1 MPTLSNSMF
10 SVVLDDSG
18 NRAVYSV
25 QPQHLNDI
33 PGSTLAER
41 ARFYGEQLAVEI
53 GGQWYKT
60 GAKELITDLR
70 TIALLERVPSA
81 HY

>member
-1 MPTLSNSMF
+1 MSILSNSTF
-10 SVVLDDSG
+10 SVVLNSG

-33 PGSTLAER
+33 PGSTLSER

-60 GAKELITDLR
+60 GAKEPITDLR
-70 TIALLERVPSA
+70 LIALLERVPDA
-81 HY
+81 

>member
-1 MPTLSNSMF
+1 MSTLSNSTF

-25 QPQHLNDI
+25 QPQHLNDR

-41 ARFYGEQLAVEI
+41 ARFYGEQLAVQI
-53 GGQWYKT
+53 DGQWYKT
-60 GAKELITDLR
+60 GAKEPIIDLR
-70 TIALLERVPSA
+70 LIALLERAPNA
-81 HY
+81 

>member
-1 MPTLSNSMF
+1 MSILSNSTF
-10 SVVLDDSG
+10 SVVLDNSG

-25 QPQHLNDI
+25 QPQHLIDR

-53 GGQWYKT
+53 DGQWYKR

-70 TIALLERVPSA
+70 TIALLERAPKA
-81 HY
+81 

>member
-1 MPTLSNSMF
+1 MPTLSNSTF

-25 QPQHLNDI
+25 QP
-33 PGSTLAER
+33 
-41 ARFYGEQLAVEI
+41 RFYGEQLAVKI